1 MNRLCALFVLLLFCL
16 ESCYFES
23 ETKPSTSTL
32 RVEQDSLF
40 SHAEESISKLVRRN
54 GKLKNQPVLD
64 KIYSHWPLDSL
75 QFPIVDASFI
85 QALEHNL
92 QLLEYRAQGK
102 NQQIGDLRVSIE
114 DLRQCIHIL
123 KKWQHTIPMGLE
135 SDMEAY
141 QIWGDDR
148 RGNVRFTAYYTPI
161 IEVDRRTSSAYPY
174 PIYSRPLQW
183 EGTLPSRAEID
194 GQGALKGLG
203 LELAYASNKL
213 DIYFMQL
220 QGSGFVE
227 YPNGKRELLAYNGTN
242 KYPYRSIESYMKN
255 RADITIDNFSHAA
268 IRKFFRQNPAL
279 QDSILFHNPS
289 YTFFSKKKS
298 EPKGAGNV
306 PLTDFYSLAVD
317 RRYIPLGS
325 CLLADFPIYDQ
336 QHKRVIGHEFR
347 LFVAQDVGG
356 AIKGPGHVDTYIG
369 TGAEAEKIAG
379 RINYYGRLWLLLPK
393 KEKAVL
399 VSN

>member
-1 MNRLCALFVLLLFCL
+1 MNRPFALFVLLFFCL
-16 ESCYFES
+16 EACHFKS
-23 ETKPSTSTL
+23 ENKNMTVVPQV
-32 RVEQDSLF
+32 VEDSLF
-40 SHAEESISKLVRRN
+40 SHSDQTISQLVRRN

-64 KIYSHWPLDSL
+64 KIYTPWHLDSL
-75 QFPIVDASFI
+75 QFPIVDGQFI
-85 QALEHNL
+85 QALENNL
-92 QLLEYRAQGK
+92 QLLEYRAQAK

-123 KKWQHTIPMGLE
+123 KKWQHTIPMGLA

-141 QIWGDDR
+141 QIWGEDR
-148 RGNVRFTAYYTPI
+148 RGNVRFTAYYTPV
-161 IEVDRRTSSAYPY
+161 IEVDRQPSSNYRY
-174 PIYSRPLQW
+174 PIYSRPLEW
-183 EGTLPSRAEID
+183 EGPLPSRAEID
-194 GQGALKGLG
+194 GQGVFKGRG

-227 YPNGKRELLAYNGTN
+227 YPNGKRELFAYNGSN

-255 RADITIDNFSHAA
+255 RADITLDNFSAA
-268 IRKFFRQNPAL
+268 SLRKFFRQNPAL

-298 EPKGAGNV
+298 VPKGAGNV

-379 RINYYGRLWLLLPK
+379 RINYYGRMWLLLPK
-393 KEKAVL
+393 KDKAVL